1 MVTEKPTFLQNSGM
15 VEAAKKALGG
25 PYTSTPINQSNHL
38 DRIHR
43 VSRLLQENDVV
54 TIDET
59 LKFLNSNLIL
69 SDIFN
74 HEEYGFFFYDDSSF
88 TEKYPGVI
96 NKNYR
101 KQLSRICF
109 KDEDKEFYY
118 VSKSVNPSLNQD
130 EAFILLMN
138 QNKKYKL
145 RIASQNKNDCFV
157 NEVGV
162 ERLSVII
169 HDSLQDIN
177 SLKSMLKKLEKQNES
192 S

>member
-1 MVTEKPTFLQNSGM
+1 MIFV
-15 VEAAKKALGG
+15 AKQYCDYANK
-25 PYTSTPINQSNHL
+25 TKDINKTLS
-38 DRIHR
+38 
-43 VSRLLQENDVV
+43 LLQESVFI

-74 HEEYGFFFYDDSSF
+74 HEEFGFFFYDDPSY
-88 TEKYPGVI
+88 TKKYPGVI

-109 KDEDKEFYY
+109 NVEDKEFYY

-130 EAFILLMN
+130 EAFILLMD

-145 RIASQNKNDCFV
+145 IIASLNKNDCFA
-157 NEVGV
+157 NEVDA
-162 ERLSVII
+162 ERLSAVI

-177 SLKSMLKKLEKQNES
+177 VLKSMLKKLEKQNECS
-192 S
+192 